1 MGRKRVAVA
10 LPHQKPPRFSREL
23 ERLRQRAVLERVPEL
38 PVVLDGVAVAEFAG
52 STRQSFIC
60 GQLPLQDGDR
70 DLREPKMR
78 DGGAPEDRH
87 ALAIRRFLSVDV
99 A

>member
-10 LPHQKPPRFSREL
+10 LPHQKPPRAPREL
-23 ERLRQRAVLERVPEL
+23 IGFRERAVLERVPEL
-38 PVVLDGVAVAEFAG
+38 AVVLDGVAVAEFTG

-60 GQLPLQDGDR
+60 GQLPFQDGDR
-70 DLREPKMR
+70 DFGEAVVRDVRTSVDRNTTTIIGALR
-78 DGGAPEDRH
+78 
-87 ALAIRRFLSVDV
+87 VDV